1 MIARSL
7 NYLRESDDAVRTVA
21 IGGLLSILSVLIIP
35 IFFILGYL
43 VRVLRQTATGNDEP
57 PVFDEWGDLGVDG
70 AKAFV
75 IAFVYSFVPLALLG
89 IIGIFGIG
97 VALLGLGDSAAGG
110 LIGGTVALL
119 LAVVAFAASLAGIYV
134 TPAALSNYVSTDRL
148 AGGFDF
154 GTIWA
159 AISTKPYAIG
169 WLYAF
174 AVILAGAFVVSV
186 FSVVPVIGT
195 ILGLFVQFYA
205 LVAAYYIV
213 GHTWADVRPVTAERD
228 GVETAERP
236 VV

>member
-1 MIARSL
+1 MISQSL
-7 NYLRESDDAVRTVA
+7 NYLRASDDAVRTVA

-35 IFFILGYL
+35 IFFVLGYL
-43 VRVLRQTATGNDEP
+43 VRVLRQTTTGNDEP

-148 AGGFDF
+148 AGGFAF

-159 AISTKPYAIG
+159 AISTKTYAVG

-213 GHTWADVRPVTAERD
+213 GHTWADVRPVAAERD

-236 VV
+236 AV